1 MPFRSGRRRQGF
13 TLMELLL
20 VIAIIAIL
28 AGLGVSGYQFANIY
42 AAKSKTKAQM
52 ASLKLALEEYH
63 KLHGEYPK
71 PATERASDAATEWLG
86 GTEYKLGGAQ
96 VLYQALSA
104 DGSDK
109 LDLGSASTA
118 ASDGEI
124 DETEEENLV
133 MKELDPQSDTTGM
146 VKVYQ
151 GDWVLIDGF
160 GNPWQY
166 RHGSESGAIN
176 KGTYDLWSFGDAE
189 DASSGEASDIHW
201 IRNW

>member
-1 MPFRSGRRRQGF
+1 
-13 TLMELLL
+13 MELLL

-28 AGLGVSGYQFANIY
+28 AGLGVSGYQFATIY
-42 AAKSKTKAQM
+42 ASKSKTKAQM

-63 KLHGEYPK
+63 KLHGEFPK
-71 PATERASDAATEWLG
+71 PATERGSDSEVEWIG
-86 GTEYKLGGAQ
+86 GQSYKLGGAQ

-109 LDLGSASTA
+109 LDLGSSTTA

-133 MKELDPQSDTTGM
+133 MKDMDPEADSTGM
-146 VKVYQ
+146 VKLYK
-151 GDWVLIDGF
+151 GDWLLVDGF

-176 KGTYDLWSFGDAE
+176 KSTYDLWSYGDAE
-189 DASSGEASDIHW
+189 DSSSTGEATDIHW